1 MSQNSG
7 ELDLRLQLMSKNLAE
22 IIDPDTIIPKVLES
36 GRPLRMYWGTA
47 TTGKPHL
54 GYLVPLI
61 KIVQFLSLGVELTIL
76 LADLHAMLDSLKS
89 SPELISARTD
99 FYRFILTVIIKRI
112 RQMTSNKDIKDHL
125 KEHLKEHLKD
135 HLKEPSFVVGSSFQK
150 TPEYTM
156 DLFRLMSVTSCK
168 NAQRAGAEVV
178 KQSKDPLLSSM
189 VYPLMQCLD
198 EVYLKCDVQFGGVDQ
213 RKLFM
218 FSRDTITQ
226 IGYNKCAYLMN
237 PLIPGLTKTGK
248 MSSSEPNSKID
259 FDDSDEVIKDKIMK
273 AYSVDKQIDS
283 NGLLAITKY
292 IIFELFPGG
301 ITVTREE
308 KYGGNVSYSNYLDLE
323 TDFASGKLASADLKP
338 SLALM
343 IIDIISPIRQ
353 ELQNN
358 VDLVK
363 RAYATI

>member
-1 MSQNSG
+1 MSSSSPTPKA
-7 ELDLRLQLMSKNLAE
+7 LDVICHNLAE
-22 IIDPDTIIPKVLES
+22 IIDPDAIIPKILES
-36 GRPLRMYWGTA
+36 SIPLRIYWGTA

-61 KIVQFLSLGVELTIL
+61 KIVQFMSVGVDLTIL

-89 SPELISARTD
+89 SAELITARTD
-99 FYRFILTVIIKRI
+99 FYRFILTVIIQRI
-112 RQMTSNKDIKDHL
+112 REMIGVGVGTGNGKG
-125 KEHLKEHLKD
+125 EGN
-135 HLKEPSFVVGSSFQK
+135 EPSIVVGSSFQK
-150 TPEYTM
+150 SPEYTM
-156 DLFRLMSVTSCK
+156 DLFKLMSVTSCK

-218 FSRDTITQ
+218 FSRDSISQ

-259 FDDSDEVIKDKIMK
+259 FDDSDEVIREKFMK
-273 AYSVDKQIDS
+273 AFSVEGQVEN

-292 IIFELFPGG
+292 IIFELFPTG

-308 KYGGNVSYSNYLDLE
+308 KYGGNVTYATYKALE
-323 TDFASGKLASADLKP
+323 DDFAAGKLASADLKP
-338 SLALM
+338 TLSRLV
-343 IIDIISPIRQ
+343 IDIISPIRQ
-353 ELQNN
+353 ALQSNA
-358 VDLVK
+358 DLVT
-363 RAYATI
+363 RAYGTTN